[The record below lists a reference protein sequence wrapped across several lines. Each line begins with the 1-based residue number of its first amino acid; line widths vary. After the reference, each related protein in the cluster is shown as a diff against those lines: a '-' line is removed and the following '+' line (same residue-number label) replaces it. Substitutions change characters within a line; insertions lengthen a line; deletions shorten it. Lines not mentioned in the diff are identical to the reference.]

1 MQFFRVIVLAI
12 CGTLFS
18 VSANFTQELDS
29 LIQQAI
35 VLSPRIKMLE
45 AKRNAAFYKINQNS
59 NLPDPTL
66 VLGVLN
72 LPTNSFSF
80 DQDPMTQKIVGL
92 KQTFPFPGKLSS
104 IEDAAAIDT
113 LIIDQEIKDAE
124 NEIRRDVSK
133 RYFQLSYIQRAIQ
146 LSGQSKEL
154 LLDIADVV
162 NTKYTVAT
170 ASQQNLLKIQ
180 LEITTITD
188 ELEELNSREREVTAE
203 LNSFLLRDTDIKIKT
218 TEFDYINF
226 VDVNV
231 SQLDS
236 LARIHRPYLIGVQ
249 LAEEKSDLKQRVVYK
264 DYYPDI
270 SLGLQYSFRE
280 KIAATGTSLSDLLSV
295 VVGIS
300 LPLNYGG
307 KVSSKVEEAISMQH
321 FYSEQYLSALQNLNG
336 NFGSSVTKL
345 ESLEERIK
353 LFEQGLLQQAKQ
365 NLTATLSHYQVG
377 HIDFINV
384 IDAEDDLFKIETR
397 LYKLKTDYL
406 MEIAELEFLTGT
418 SLDNYKAEIKK

>member
-1 MQFFRVIVLAI
+1 V
-12 CGTLFS
+12 FS
-18 VSANFTQELDS
+18 VSVIYSQKLDS

-35 VLSPRIKMLE
+35 ELSPKVKMLQ
-45 AKRNAAFYKINQNS
+45 AKREAAYHKIYQNS

-80 DQDPMTQKIVGL
+80 NQDPMTQKIVGL

-113 LIIDQEIKDAE
+113 LIIDQEIKDSK
-124 NEIRRDVSK
+124 NEIRRDVST
-133 RYFQLSYIQRAIQ
+133 RYYQLSYFQRTIK
-146 LSGQSKEL
+146 LSEQSKKL
-154 LLDIADVV
+154 LLDIAEVV

-188 ELEELNSREREVTAE
+188 ELEELNSRERSVTAE
-203 LNSFLLRDTDIKIKT
+203 LNSFLLRDTDIKINT
-218 TEFDYINF
+218 TEFDDINF
-226 VDVNV
+226 MELNV

-236 LARIHRPYLIGVQ
+236 LARLNRPYLKGVQ
-249 LAEEKSDLKQRVVYK
+249 LAKEKSELNQRAVGK

-280 KIAATGTSLSDLLSV
+280 ELAATGASLSDLLSV
-295 VVGIS
+295 VVGIT
-300 LPLNYGG
+300 LPFNYGG
-307 KVSSKVEEAISMQH
+307 KVSSKVEEAVSMQH
-321 FYSEQYLSALQNLNG
+321 YYSEQYYSALQNLNG

-353 LFEQGLLQQAKQ
+353 LFEQGLLKQAKQ

-397 LYKLKTDYL
+397 LYKLKTNYL
-406 MEIAELEFLTGT
+406 SEIAQLEFLTGT
-418 SLDNYKAEIKK
+418 ILDNYNAEIKK